1 MHKFSLMSLAF
12 FHHGFDLSTR
22 CAYPRASLVDT
33 AAGPPIFAVYRLLF
47 LAKRGTTVGSELVS
61 VRKSGDG
68 GAAKREREREQRIS
82 EHQTPIKH
90 GEACTQGWDGMGRA
104 SFDGAKDA
112 GTGGTQ
118 AARGSR
124 VFSFISAWPACGCTV
139 LSPGGSRS
147 PRAEECREKLGRR
160 ASGRCARLYV
170 RWKDAERCMLA
181 NV

>member
-33 AAGPPIFAVYRLLF
+33 AAGPPIFAVYCLLF
-47 LAKRGTTVGSELVS
+47 LAKRRTTVGSELES
-61 VRKSGDG
+61 VRKYRGRG
-68 GAAKREREREQRIS
+68 KARESEREQRIFERTKRQLS
-82 EHQTPIKH
+82 TAKR
-90 GEACTQGWDGMGRA
+90 ARRDGTGSR
-104 SFDGAKDA
+104 GAKDA
-112 GTGGTQ
+112 GTGETQ